1 MKRWN
6 YLLLFLLGCSSALA
20 QTVRFPKYRG
30 YVNDFAQVISPYYEE
45 KMGALAWEVKQNTG
59 AEMTVVTVEDM
70 GGWGIDEYASRLYED
85 WGIGEKDKDNGVL
98 ILLAMAERRTR
109 IEVGYGLEGIL
120 PDGLAG
126 EILDEYVLPDFRQG
140 DYGQGLYKGLVAVA
154 RIVAD
159 DAGARLSGSEST
171 PSPRRSSR
179 RRGGSSLFFIILF
192 IFLMIVT
199 KGRILPWMLMGMLMG
214 GGRGGGFSGG
224 GFGGGFGGFGGGMSG
239 GGGASRGF

>member
-1 MKRWN
+1 MRRWN
-6 YLLLFLLGCSSALA
+6 YILFFLIGCSSVLP
-20 QTVRFPKYRG
+20 QTNRFPKYRG

-45 KMGALAWEVKQNTG
+45 KMGALASEVKQKTG
-59 AEMTVVTVEDM
+59 AEMAVVTVEDM
-70 GGWGIDEYASRLYED
+70 GGWGIDEYAARLYED

-98 ILLAMAERRTR
+98 LLLAVAERKTR

-140 DYGQGLYKGLVAVA
+140 DYGLGLYKGLVAVA
-154 RIVAD
+154 QIVAND
-159 DAGARLSGSEST
+159 KGTTLSGSDST

-179 RRGGSSLFFIILF
+179 RSGGSSLFFIILF

-199 KGRILPWMLMGMLMG
+199 KGRILPWLLMGMLMG